1 MNMTRLDLID
11 VDALLSL
18 ENYFDNNPQIY
29 CPFAQCTNIAYEC
42 YGYTAFNPSWFCM
55 KRDVFN
61 TIITQGYFSYN
72 SPMGGAPVGHINSH
86 TWYIIIYLI
95 ILL

>member
-18 ENYFDNNPQIY
+18 ENYFDNNPQIH

-61 TIITQGYFSYN
+61 TIITITR
-72 SPMGGAPVGHINSH
+72 PWGAPVGHINSH